1 MFNRVGEKAQL
12 ANSALSRLRRIA
24 VEKSHITAPPAARQE
39 TNRSVFLAGTALASF
54 GSLLLEVA
62 LTRLFSVVLYYNF
75 AFLAISLAMLG
86 LGAGGVFSYLRRDRL
101 AQWNLRKLASVI
113 CALNSLAVLFSLW
126 TALSTPVLL
135 KFEFG
140 NMLRLSAIYFSAGI
154 PFFFTGL
161 LLSLVFARESKHVP
175 FLYSAD
181 LIGGSL
187 ACLAVV
193 PFLNKLG
200 GPNAVLCAALA
211 TALAAVIWADT
222 KVHLTVSMA
231 MVVLLMSLLA
241 ANHSQTFIDVVFE
254 KGTKDRYLFGE
265 FAKWNAISRVEVRG
279 GWDDREKWADIDADA
294 STLIPSADPGDPK
307 SISYVEKWAPSST
320 MLDVLRPT
328 GKYAI
333 IGPGGGVDVL
343 GAVVSGSKSVTGIEI
358 NPLIANT
365 IVRERY
371 ADYTHHLYQ
380 LPQVH
385 IHVSEGRSWI
395 RSSQEKFDVIQMTL
409 VDTWAS
415 TSAGAFALSENNL
428 YTVESFREYFDHLE
442 PDGLLAITRWE
453 FQQPREALRVV
464 SEAIEMLRG
473 SGIEDVRGHFIII
486 SNGRLDEVGRRVT
499 VLTKKSSF
507 TIEEERTVL
516 KKVQSIPNLYPVYT
530 PIVYGRP
537 DKNSNCG
544 ASPLPE
550 TPGNCI
556 EQVLVQL
563 AETRILPAKTTEPF
577 QQLINLPWHKIVEG
591 VDVSPRAKF
600 IRDYPF
606 DITSA
611 TDNAPYFFF
620 TLRSSSVLRAF
631 FTRNHQTSMDW
642 KNNLGLVVLGAML
655 VISIVAIAGFLVVPL
670 ALHKAA
676 HKPAITPLLYFVAIG
691 LGFIVIE
698 IALIQRFVLF
708 LGHPTYAMT
717 VVVFLMLL
725 SGGVGSFASKY
736 CLNETRRV
744 RVVLGAIIGI
754 VTLYSLIL
762 QNVLGALVGLH
773 FPEKLLLSTMLL
785 VPLGFLMGMPFPAG
799 LREIAG
805 QYCALSRES
814 AATHDSTIEWA
825 WAMNAASS
833 VLGSVLAIVLAL
845 HFGLNA
851 TLGFAA
857 GTYFAAGAL
866 TLLWQRASPK
876 EVTIKELTREVPVE
890 V

>member
-1 MFNRVGEKAQL
+1 MFNRGGEKSQL

-24 VEKSHITAPPAARQE
+24 VDRSTVTASPVARQE
-39 TNRSVFLAGTALASF
+39 TNRRVLLAGTALASF

-86 LGAGGVFSYLRRDRL
+86 LGAGGVFSYLRRDWL
-101 AQWNLRKLASVI
+101 AQWNLQKLASVI
-113 CALNSLAVLFSLW
+113 CALNSVAVLFSLW
-126 TALSTPVLL
+126 TALCTPVLL
-135 KFEFG
+135 EFEFG

-154 PFFFTGL
+154 PFFLTGL
-161 LLSLVFARESKHVP
+161 LFSLVFARESRHVP

-200 GPNAVLCAALA
+200 APNAVLCAALA

-231 MVVLLMSLLA
+231 MVVLLMSTLA
-241 ANHSQTFIDVVFE
+241 ANHLQTFIDVVYE

-279 GWDDREKWADIDADA
+279 GWDEHDKWADIDADA
-294 STLIPSADPGDPK
+294 STLIASADPK

-333 IGPGGGVDVL
+333 IGPGGGIDVL

-395 RSSQEKFDVIQMTL
+395 RSSHEKFDVVQMTL

-464 SEAIEMLRG
+464 SEAIEMLRS

-486 SNGRLDEVGRRVT
+486 SNGRLDEAGRRVT
-499 VLTKKSSF
+499 VLTKKSAF

-530 PIVYGRP
+530 PLVYGRP

-544 ASPLPE
+544 ASPLPG
-550 TPGNCI
+550 TQGNCI
-556 EQVLVQL
+556 DQSLAQL
-563 AETRILPAKTTEPF
+563 AETRSLPSRTTEPF
-577 QQLINLPWHKIVEG
+577 QQLINLPWHKIVQG
-591 VDVSPRAKF
+591 VDVSPRAQF

-606 DITSA
+606 DITST

-620 TLRSSSVLRAF
+620 TLSTGSVLRSL
-631 FTRNHQTSMDW
+631 FTGNHQTGIDW

-655 VISIVAIAGFLVVPL
+655 VISIVAVAGFLMVPL
-670 ALHKAA
+670 ALHKAS
-676 HKPAITPLLYFVAIG
+676 HKPPITPLLYFVAVG

-736 CLNETRRV
+736 LLNGTLRV
-744 RVVLGAIIGI
+744 RVVLGAIIGMVI
-754 VTLYSLIL
+754 FYSLFL
-762 QNVLGALVGLH
+762 QNVLAALVGLP
-773 FPEKLLLSTMLL
+773 FPEKLLLSAMLL
-785 VPLGFLMGMPFPAG
+785 APLGFLMGMPFPAG

-805 QYCALSRES
+805 RHGAYSGDS

-857 GTYFAAGAL
+857 GTYFAASAL
-866 TLLWQRASPK
+866 TLLWQKAGPNHQS
-876 EVTIKELTREVPVE
+876 LQSL
-890 V
+890 

>member
-1 MFNRVGEKAQL
+1 MTERGGDRVPV
-12 ANSALSRLRRIA
+12 ANAELSGLRRTA
-24 VEKSHITAPPAARQE
+24 VDRFVVAPMPE
-39 TNRSVFLAGTALASF
+39 TRRETKRSVLLAGTALASF

-86 LGAGGVFSYLRRDRL
+86 LGAGGVFSYLRRDWL

-113 CALNSLAVLFSLW
+113 CALNSAAVLFSLW
-126 TALSTPVLL
+126 TALCTPVLL
-135 KFEFG
+135 EFELG
-140 NMLRLSAIYFSAGI
+140 NMLRLSAIYFSASI

-161 LLSLVFARESKHVP
+161 LFSLVFARESKTVS

-200 GPNAVLCAALA
+200 APNAVICAALA
-211 TALAAVIWADT
+211 TALAAVIWSDT
-222 KVHLTVSMA
+222 KVQLAISAGMV
-231 MVVLLMSLLA
+231 VVLLSALA

-254 KGTKDRYLFGE
+254 KGTKDRYLFAE

-279 GWDDREKWADIDADA
+279 GWDEHDKWADIDADA
-294 STLIPSADPGDPK
+294 STLIASADPADPK

-320 MLDVLRPT
+320 LLDVLRPT

-333 IGPGGGVDVL
+333 IGPGGGIDVL

-371 ADYTHHLYQ
+371 ADYTHHLYE

-395 RSSQEKFDVIQMTL
+395 RSSQEKFDVVQMTL

-442 PDGLLAITRWE
+442 PDGMLAITRWE

-464 SEAIEMLRG
+464 SEAIEVLRQ
-473 SGIEDVRGHFIII
+473 SGIEDVRGHFIIV
-486 SNGRLDEVGRRVT
+486 SNGRLDEAGRRVT
-499 VLTKKSSF
+499 VLVKKSAF
-507 TIEEERTVL
+507 TVEEERTVL
-516 KKVQSIPNLYPVYT
+516 TKVQSIANLYPVYT

-537 DKNSNCG
+537 GKNEKCG
-544 ASPLPE
+544 TSALA
-550 TPGNCI
+550 TAGAGCI
-556 EQVLVQL
+556 EQGLAQL
-563 AETRILPAKTTEPF
+563 AETRSLAGKTTEPF
-577 QQLINLPWHKIVEG
+577 QQLINLRWHMVVGG
-591 VDVSPRAKF
+591 VDVSPRANF

-606 DITSA
+606 DITSS

-620 TLRSSSVLRAF
+620 TLSSGSVLRAL
-631 FTRNHQTSMDW
+631 FTRNHEASIDW

-655 VISIVAIAGFLVVPL
+655 VISIVAVAGFLVVPL

-676 HKPAITPLLYFVAIG
+676 NKPRITPLLYFVAVG

-736 CLNETRRV
+736 LLNGTSRV
-744 RVVLGAIIGI
+744 RGVLGAIIGI
-754 VTLYSLIL
+754 VTVYSLSL
-762 QNVLGALVGLH
+762 QKILGALVGLP
-773 FPEKLLLSTMLL
+773 FAEKLLLSAMLL
-785 VPLGFLMGMPFPAG
+785 IPLGFLMGMPFPAG

-805 QYCALSRES
+805 RYAAS
-814 AATHDSTIEWA
+814 ATKSTASHESTIEWA

-851 TLGFAA
+851 TMGFAA
-857 GTYFAAGAL
+857 GGYFVAGAL
-866 TLLWQRASPK
+866 TLLWHRTSTT
-876 EVTIKELTREVPVE
+876 EVATSEAAREISVE
-890 V
+890 A